1 VRKES
6 GSSAIALSFDDGP
19 DPRWTLP
26 LLDILAQLE
35 VRATFFPI
43 SSRARAHPEIIER
56 MLADG
61 HVVGLHGAFHLAH
74 SSYPDD
80 MLESDTRLAIEWLGV
95 EDLRLWRPPG
105 GGVTATT
112 RRIAAENGLVLQG
125 WSLSA
130 ADWIDGHASEAML
143 ARLAPRL
150 AEGAVILMHDALG
163 PGERDGSPGIRDSC
177 QPTLE
182 LVPLLVAEIRAKGL
196 TPGPIVMGSEL
207 AEPPTQATSDV
218 HHRASLDWGD
228 LSRRRPVSEVYG
240 FDRGRPL
247 DRRPINDFVARFR
260 EHISGD
266 VLEVGSA
273 RYTQRFGRPDVRSH
287 VLDIDEH
294 NPAATVV
301 ADLGLPGALSLASY
315 DCVIITQ
322 TLQYVSDPDRAI
334 ANLWAGL
341 RPGGT
346 LLVSVPSLARIDPFL
361 STLDRWRWTPAG
373 LRVLLQRHCEGA
385 ELEVSGSGNLK
396 VGLGFLLGLAEED
409 LQQED
414 LQPDDADFPI
424 VALAVAR
431 KPLDGEPTT
440 QPES

>member
-1 VRKES
+1 MRKES
-6 GSSAIALSFDDGP
+6 GSSDIALSFDDGP

-26 LLDILAQLE
+26 LLDILSQLE

-74 SSYPDD
+74 RSYPDD
-80 MLESDTRLAIEWLGV
+80 MLKSDTRLAIEWLGV
-95 EDLRLWRPPG
+95 ENLRLWRPPE

-112 RRIAAENGLVLQG
+112 RRIATENGLLLQG

-130 ADWIDGHASEAML
+130 ADWIDGHSSEEMF

-150 AEGAVILMHDALG
+150 AEGAVILMHDAVG
-163 PGERDGSPGIRDSC
+163 PGERDKSPSIRDSC

-182 LVPLLVAEIRAKGL
+182 LIPPLVAEIRARDL
-196 TPGPIVMGSEL
+196 TTGPIVVGSGL
-207 AEPPTQATSDV
+207 AEPPTPQMF
-218 HHRASLDWGD
+218 DWGD

-247 DRRPINDFVARFR
+247 DRRPIADFIARFQER
-260 EHISGD
+260 IRSD

-273 RYTQRFGRPDVRSH
+273 RYTRRFGTPDVRSH
-287 VLDIDEH
+287 VLDIDES

-301 ADLGLPGALSLASY
+301 ADLGVEGALSPSTY
-315 DCVIITQ
+315 DCVIVTQ
-322 TLQYVSDPDRAI
+322 TLQYVTDPDRAI
-334 ANLWAGL
+334 ANLWVSL

-346 LLVSVPSLARIDPFL
+346 LLVTVPSLARIDPFL
-361 STLDRWRWTPAG
+361 STSDRWRWTPTG
-373 LRVLLQRHCEGA
+373 LRSLLQRHCEGA
-385 ELEVSGSGNLK
+385 ELEVCGSGNLK
-396 VGLGFLLGLAEED
+396 VALGFLLGLAEED
-409 LQQED
+409 LEDED
-414 LQPDDADFPI
+414 LRPDDADFPI
-424 VALAVAR
+424 TACAAAR
-431 KPLDGEPTT
+431 KPLA
-440 QPES
+440 